1 MAAKTK
7 AQPSNQ
13 PRDRGE
19 RGGRRREI
27 LGIFLLALGVFSGLS
42 LVSSHLGD
50 SHMMGP
56 GGSAAAAALYAA
68 LGLASYLVV
77 AGSLVAAWRAFR
89 AEPLVAGILEGL
101 GALCLLASVTVL
113 LHLPFAPSLG
123 DVRAH
128 AAGGHAHGAR
138 ALLESGPGGLVGQW
152 LAEVTA
158 SFIGTVGAALA
169 ATALLFATM
178 ILLTD
183 LRLREVGLV
192 IAWAA
197 RSVGGALWAG
207 ARALGRLVVA
217 MFPRRDASE
226 HGPAGASAE
235 LLLEGGEGDAG
246 LDGGGRRSR
255 RRLGP
260 GERDPASLAIPSEL
274 EGDPSDAVRVGQSRA
289 ADGRPRGDQRR
300 GAGPANDMS
309 AVLAEVAAA
318 ERAPEARSRSVA
330 GWLPSPRARAAAAG
344 ADEADFDGR
353 LGAAEV
359 DGGFDGDGEL
369 GDGAD
374 LDGDEADPMAQA
386 DAAAS
391 IWSGTA
397 PPVARR
403 TPARASARAGGG
415 QDPGDVPADAL
426 VIGEE
431 PASVGAEAGALAQ
444 AAAAGP
450 IIVEPAWR
458 TRLRERQGQAA
469 QAARADADHAEHQAA
484 ADEQRQQAQQARP
497 TFIKLKDGAY
507 KLPSTELLEYL
518 PPQAT
523 DTDKQGLYEM
533 AERLEQAMSNYGV
546 RGKVRE
552 IHMGPVVTMFE
563 FAPAPGTRT
572 GKIANL
578 EKDLAMALEAQAVRI
593 VAPIP
598 GKAVVGVEVPNQ
610 AREMVYLREILE
622 DDCFTK
628 ANSKLQVAL
637 GKDIKGAPVSV
648 NLAKM
653 PHLLVAGTTG
663 SGKSVAVNSMI
674 VSLLYNA
681 SPEEVRF
688 IMVDPKMLELSIYEG
703 IPHLLLP
710 VVTDPKKANLA
721 LRWAVDEME
730 RRYEMLAKAGVRDL
744 AGFNAKVEAEL
755 GAKQARMTPPP
766 PGDAGGVVGEP
777 LDPDEVSG
785 QAAAA
790 QAERQAAADQA
801 GGDDPAS
808 AAAPPPLQKLPYIVI
823 VIDEFA
829 DLMMVAP
836 KDVETSVARIA
847 QKARAA
853 GLHLILATQRPSV
866 DVITGL
872 IKANFPSRIALQVA
886 SRIDSRTILDQPGAD
901 TLLGNG
907 DMLFSDR
914 GLKLR
919 RVHGAFL
926 GDAEVHRIVD
936 HLKTQAKPVYDLD
949 ILKPRDEDAEEGGA
963 PPEDFSDAL
972 YDQAVAIV
980 CETRQASVS
989 YIQRR
994 LQIGY
999 NRSARLVEQME
1010 RDGIVGPANGAK
1022 PREVLAP
1029 AGEYL
1034 QHAG

>member
-1 MAAKTK
+1 MAAKGHSDS
-7 AQPSNQ
+7 QG
-13 PRDRGE
+13 RG
-19 RGGRRREI
+19 RSGRRHEI
-27 LGIFLLALGVFSGLS
+27 LGIFLLAFGLFSGMSMLAM
-42 LVSSHLGD
+42 HAGRTA
-50 SHMMGP
+50 MMGP
-56 GGSAAAAALYAA
+56 GGAATASGLYA
-68 LGLASYLVV
+68 LVGLASYLVIF
-77 AGSLVAAWRAFR
+77 AMLALALRSFRGRSLTGFA
-89 AEPLVAGILEGL
+89 EGL
-101 GALCLLASVTVL
+101 GALFLMGALTML
-113 LHLPFAPSLG
+113 LHLPFAG
-123 DVRAH
+123 RAH
-128 AAGGHAHGAR
+128 GGHA
-138 ALLESGPGGLVGQW
+138 GPGGLMGEW
-152 LAEVTA
+152 LGELA
-158 SFIGTVGAALA
+158 SGFIGPIGAALA
-169 ATALLFATM
+169 ATAMLFVTLL
-178 ILLTD
+178 
-183 LRLREVGLV
+183 LV
-192 IAWAA
+192 TYIRRSEGVIVLAWATRVA
-197 RSVGGALWAG
+197 RVGLWAG
-207 ARALGRLVVA
+207 LRALGRLVVA
-217 MFPRRDASE
+217 MFPERHESE
-226 HGPAGASAE
+226 SADE
-235 LLLEGGEGDAG
+235 DEAPRALLAQSEESD
-246 LDGGGRRSR
+246 DDGGRRRSKR
-255 RRLGP
+255 
-260 GERDPASLAIPSEL
+260 EAALAIPATMPDDETD
-274 EGDPSDAVRVGQSRA
+274 GVRVGDARA
-289 ADGRPRGDQRR
+289 YSSEIEDPR
-300 GAGPANDMS
+300 AHMA
-309 AVLAEVAAA
+309 AIVAEVAAVEEVPRAQPASFEAAPADEGDVDVHAAAA
-318 ERAPEARSRSVA
+318 EEEADAYVIEERVIDPRGAVALVPNGARAPE
-330 GWLPSPRARAAAAG
+330 
-344 ADEADFDGR
+344 
-353 LGAAEV
+353 
-359 DGGFDGDGEL
+359 
-369 GDGAD
+369 
-374 LDGDEADPMAQA
+374 
-386 DAAAS
+386 
-391 IWSGTA
+391 
-397 PPVARR
+397 
-403 TPARASARAGGG
+403 
-415 QDPGDVPADAL
+415 
-426 VIGEE
+426 
-431 PASVGAEAGALAQ
+431 

-458 TRLRERQGQAA
+458 TRLREREQASKE
-469 QAARADADHAEHQAA
+469 AAKEAGARKADA
-484 ADEQRQQAQQARP
+484 ADGP
-497 TFIKLKDGAY
+497 TFIKLQAGAY
-507 KLPSTELLEYL
+507 QLPGTQLLEYL
-518 PPQAT
+518 PPQGN
-523 DTDKQGLYEM
+523 DTDKAALYEM

-546 RGKVRE
+546 RGKVKE

-598 GKAVVGVEVPNQ
+598 GKAVVGVEVPNKT
-610 AREMVYLREILE
+610 REMVYLREILE

-628 ANSKLQVAL
+628 ANSKLQMAL

-663 SGKSVAVNSMI
+663 SGKSVAVNGMI
-674 VSLLYNA
+674 ASLLYNA

-730 RRYEMLAKAGVRDL
+730 RRYELLAKAGVRDITSYNMKL
-744 AGFNAKVEAEL
+744 EAEITK
-755 GAKQARMTPPP
+755 AADKKAAAAVIP
-766 PGDAGGVVGEP
+766 AGKKKLKVMVTGPDGKDQEIELAPDDTTTTVSESMRGLEAAEGESEGVVQDP
-777 LDPDEVSG
+777 LDPEEVSG

-790 QAERQAAADQA
+790 QLAREAEAAGAEA
-801 GGDDPAS
+801 PG
-808 AAAPPPLQKLPYIVI
+808 APPKKLPYIVI

-926 GDAEVHRIVD
+926 SDDEVHRVVD
-936 HLKTQAKPVYDLD
+936 HLKTQAKPVYDMD
-949 ILKPRDEDAEEGGA
+949 ILKPREEDAEDGA
-963 PPEDFSDAL
+963 PPPDDFHDDL

-1022 PREVLAP
+1022 PREILAP
-1029 AGEYL
+1029 PGEYL
-1034 QHAG
+1034 QQAG

>member
-1 MAAKTK
+1 MAA
-7 AQPSNQ
+7 
-13 PRDRGE
+13 
-19 RGGRRREI
+19 I
-27 LGIFLLALGVFSGLS
+27 V
-42 LVSSHLGD
+42 
-50 SHMMGP
+50 
-56 GGSAAAAALYAA
+56 
-68 LGLASYLVV
+68 
-77 AGSLVAAWRAFR
+77 
-89 AEPLVAGILEGL
+89 
-101 GALCLLASVTVL
+101 
-113 LHLPFAPSLG
+113 
-123 DVRAH
+123 
-128 AAGGHAHGAR
+128 
-138 ALLESGPGGLVGQW
+138 
-152 LAEVTA
+152 
-158 SFIGTVGAALA
+158 
-169 ATALLFATM
+169 
-178 ILLTD
+178 
-183 LRLREVGLV
+183 
-192 IAWAA
+192 
-197 RSVGGALWAG
+197 
-207 ARALGRLVVA
+207 
-217 MFPRRDASE
+217 
-226 HGPAGASAE
+226 
-235 LLLEGGEGDAG
+235 
-246 LDGGGRRSR
+246 
-255 RRLGP
+255 
-260 GERDPASLAIPSEL
+260 
-274 EGDPSDAVRVGQSRA
+274 
-289 ADGRPRGDQRR
+289 
-300 GAGPANDMS
+300 
-309 AVLAEVAAA
+309 AEVAAV
-318 ERAPEARSRSVA
+318 EEV
-330 GWLPSPRARAAAAG
+330 PRAKAAAFAMAPDDEGDVDVHAAAA
-344 ADEADFDGR
+344 DEE
-353 LGAAEV
+353 AEPYV
-359 DGGFDGDGEL
+359 I
-369 GDGAD
+369 
-374 LDGDEADPMAQA
+374 DERVIDQRP
-386 DAAAS
+386 
-391 IWSGTA
+391 G
-397 PPVARR
+397 VALV
-403 TPARASARAGGG
+403 PNEARAG
-415 QDPGDVPADAL
+415 DAT
-426 VIGEE
+426 
-431 PASVGAEAGALAQ
+431 
-444 AAAAGP
+444 AAGP

-458 TRLRERQGQAA
+458 TRLREREQASKD
-469 QAARADADHAEHQAA
+469 AAKEAIARKAEA
-484 ADEQRQQAQQARP
+484 ADGP
-497 TFIKLKDGAY
+497 SFIKLKDGAY
-507 KLPSTELLEYL
+507 QLPNTELLEYL
-518 PPQAT
+518 PPQGN
-523 DTDKQGLYEM
+523 DTDKQALYEM

-546 RGKVRE
+546 RGKVKE

-598 GKAVVGVEVPNQ
+598 GKAVVGVEVPNKT
-610 AREMVYLREILE
+610 REMVYLREILE

-663 SGKSVAVNSMI
+663 SGKSVAVNGMI
-674 VSLLYNA
+674 ASLLYNA
-681 SPEEVRF
+681 TPEEVRF

-730 RRYEMLAKAGVRDL
+730 RRYELLAKAGVRDITSYNMKL
-744 AGFNAKVEAEL
+744 EAEL
-755 GAKQARMTPPP
+755 AKTSEKRAALAAPAAAAASGKKKLKVTVTGPDGKDQEIELAPDDANTTVSDSMRGLSAAADDADGALAD
-766 PGDAGGVVGEP
+766 GEGVVQDP

-785 QAAAA
+785 QAAAV
-790 QAERQAAADQA
+790 QAAREAQQA
-801 GGDDPAS
+801 GAEAPG
-808 AAAPPPLQKLPYIVI
+808 APPKKLPYIVI

-926 GDAEVHRIVD
+926 SDDEVHRVVD
-936 HLKTQAKPVYDLD
+936 HLKTQAKPVYDMD
-949 ILKPRDEDAEEGGA
+949 ILKPREEDAEDGAA
-963 PPEDFSDAL
+963 PPDDFHDDL

-1029 AGEYL
+1029 PGEYL
-1034 QHAG
+1034 QQAG

>member
-1 MAAKTK
+1 MGAKTRTR
-7 AQPSNQ
+7 PDDRERE
-13 PRDRGE
+13 RDREQDG
-19 RGGRRREI
+19 RPGRRREI

-42 LVSSHLGD
+42 LISSHLAGGP
-50 SHMMGP
+50 SSSASASSMMLGP
-56 GGSAAAAALYAA
+56 GGAATASGLYGL
-68 LGLASYLVV
+68 LGFASYLLVV
-77 AGSLVAAWRAFR
+77 AMLVLAWRAFR
-89 AEPLVAGILEGL
+89 AESLVTGILEGVGVVSL
-101 GALCLLASVTVL
+101 FVAVTVL
-113 LHLPFAPSLG
+113 LHLSL
-123 DVRAH
+123 A
-128 AAGGHAHGAR
+128 GHAPRGHR
-138 ALLESGPGGLVGQW
+138 HLQQGPGGLLGQW
-152 LAEVTA
+152 TAELTA
-158 SFIGTVGAALA
+158 GFIGTVGAALA
-169 ATALLFATM
+169 ATALLFSTL

-183 LRLREVGLV
+183 LRLREVAAV
-192 IAWAA
+192 ISWAT
-197 RSVGGALWAG
+197 RSLAAACWAS
-207 ARALGRLVVA
+207 ARAVGRLVVA
-217 MFPRRDASE
+217 MFPRR
-226 HGPAGASAE
+226 GPAELDPGDDGVGPEELGAGRAAR
-235 LLLEGGEGDAG
+235 AG
-246 LDGGGRRSR
+246 ARAGRRSNAA
-255 RRLGP
+255 L
-260 GERDPASLAIPSEL
+260 ERGADVRLAIPALAEGAPSE
-274 EGDPSDAVRVGQSRA
+274 PVRVGHRRSGA
-289 ADGRPRGDQRR
+289 GGANRPGSGR
-300 GAGPANDMS
+300 GAVSDTE
-309 AVLAEVAAA
+309 AELAAA
-318 ERAPEARSRSVA
+318 ERPVEARGRST
-330 GWLPSPRARAAAAG
+330 P
-344 ADEADFDGR
+344 DTEDGR
-353 LGAAEV
+353 
-359 DGGFDGDGEL
+359 D
-369 GDGAD
+369 
-374 LDGDEADPMAQA
+374 DEEGLDPMAEA
-386 DAAAS
+386 DRVAS
-391 IWSGTA
+391 IWSDTS
-397 PPVARR
+397 P
-403 TPARASARAGGG
+403 PAREADEIA
-415 QDPGDVPADAL
+415 ADAL
-426 VIGEE
+426 VIEE
-431 PASVGAEAGALAQ
+431 APAGP
-444 AAAAGP
+444 GP

-458 TRLRERQGQAA
+458 TRLRERQE
-469 QAARADADHAEHQAA
+469 HAEHLAASAAA
-484 ADEQRQQAQQARP
+484 ADDDGQAPHQRP
-497 TFIKLKDGAY
+497 TFIRLKDGAY
-507 KLPSTELLEYL
+507 KLPSTDLLEYV
-518 PPQAT
+518 PPPGN
-523 DTDKQGLYEM
+523 DTDNQGLYEM

-610 AREMVYLREILE
+610 TREMVYLREILE

-653 PHLLVAGTTG
+653 PHLLVAVTTG

-674 VSLLYNA
+674 VSLLYSA

-730 RRYEMLAKAGVRDL
+730 RRYEMLAKAGVRDI
-744 AGFNAKVEAEL
+744 AGFNAKVESEL
-755 GAKQARMTPPP
+755 ASVRARMTPPP
-766 PGDAGGVVGEP
+766 SAEGGAGPRGDASGVVGAP

-790 QAERQAAADQA
+790 QLARQA
-801 GGDDPAS
+801 
-808 AAAPPPLQKLPYIVI
+808 AAAPPPEHDEAPAPPRQKLPYIVI

-926 GDAEVHRIVD
+926 GDAEVHRIVE

-949 ILKPRDEDAEEGGA
+949 ILKPRDEDGEEGGA
-963 PPEDFSDAL
+963 PAEDFSDAL

>member
-1 MAAKTK
+1 MAAKGH
-7 AQPSNQ
+7 SES
-13 PRDRGE
+13 RG
-19 RGGRRREI
+19 RGSSGRRHEI
-27 LGIFLLALGVFSGLS
+27 LGIFLLAFGLFSGLS
-42 LVSSHLGD
+42 MLAMHAGRTG
-50 SHMMGP
+50 MMGP
-56 GGSAAAAALYAA
+56 GGAATASGLYA
-68 LGLASYLVV
+68 LFGMASYLVIFGML
-77 AGSLVAAWRAFR
+77 ALALRSFRGRSLVAG
-89 AEPLVAGILEGL
+89 LTEGL
-101 GALCLLASVTVL
+101 GCLFLMGAVTVL
-113 LHLPFAPSLG
+113 LHLPFTG
-123 DVRAH
+123 RAH
-128 AAGGHAHGAR
+128 AMRG
-138 ALLESGPGGLVGQW
+138 GPGGLMGEW
-152 LAEVTA
+152 LGELA
-158 SFIGTVGAALA
+158 SGFIGPIGAALA
-169 ATALLFATM
+169 ATAMLFVTLLLVTDIRMSEVVVVLGWATRAVRRGAW
-178 ILLTD
+178 T
-183 LRLREVGLV
+183 GLC
-192 IAWAA
+192 
-197 RSVGGALWAG
+197 
-207 ARALGRLVVA
+207 ALGRLIVA
-217 MFPRRDASE
+217 MFPERHESESAADDEEDEALSARAPRALLGEAEDSEKPRGRSQRDA
-226 HGPAGASAE
+226 A
-235 LLLEGGEGDAG
+235 
-246 LDGGGRRSR
+246 
-255 RRLGP
+255 
-260 GERDPASLAIPSEL
+260 LAIPMAMAADETD
-274 EGDPSDAVRVGQSRA
+274 GVRVGDARAYSSEIEDPRA
-289 ADGRPRGDQRR
+289 AM
-300 GAGPANDMS
+300 A
-309 AVLAEVAAA
+309 AVVAEVAAV
-318 ERAPEARSRSVA
+318 E
-330 GWLPSPRARAAAAG
+330 
-344 ADEADFDGR
+344 
-353 LGAAEV
+353 
-359 DGGFDGDGEL
+359 
-369 GDGAD
+369 
-374 LDGDEADPMAQA
+374 
-386 DAAAS
+386 
-391 IWSGTA
+391 
-397 PPVARR
+397 
-403 TPARASARAGGG
+403 
-415 QDPGDVPADAL
+415 DVPASPAPSFERVPADERDVDVHAADDEEAEPYVIEERPAVAL
-426 VIGEE
+426 VPNE
-431 PASVGAEAGALAQ
+431 SRAEA

-458 TRLRERQGQAA
+458 TRLREREQASKDA
-469 QAARADADHAEHQAA
+469 AKDAAARKADA
-484 ADEQRQQAQQARP
+484 ADGP
-497 TFIKLKDGAY
+497 SFIKLKDGAY
-507 KLPSTELLEYL
+507 QLPNTELLEYL
-518 PPQAT
+518 PPQGN
-523 DTDKQGLYEM
+523 DTDKAALYEM

-546 RGKVRE
+546 RGKVKE

-598 GKAVVGVEVPNQ
+598 GKAVVGVEVPNKT
-610 AREMVYLREILE
+610 REMVYLREILE

-628 ANSKLQVAL
+628 ANSKLQMAL

-663 SGKSVAVNSMI
+663 SGKSVAVNGMI
-674 VSLLYNA
+674 ASLLYNA
-681 SPEEVRF
+681 TPEEVRF

-730 RRYEMLAKAGVRDL
+730 RRYELLAKAGVRDITSYNMKL
-744 AGFNAKVEAEL
+744 EAEL
-755 GAKQARMTPPP
+755 TKAADKKAASAVGPTGKKKLKVMITGPDGKDQEIELAPD
-766 PGDAGGVVGEP
+766 DATTTVGESMRGLSPADDADGVVEEGRDP
-777 LDPDEVSG
+777 LDPEEVSG

-790 QAERQAAADQA
+790 QFAQEAQQA
-801 GGDDPAS
+801 GAEAPG
-808 AAAPPPLQKLPYIVI
+808 APPKKLPYIVI

-926 GDAEVHRIVD
+926 SDDEVHRVVD
-936 HLKTQAKPVYDLD
+936 HLKTQAKPVYDMD
-949 ILKPRDEDAEEGGA
+949 ILKPREEDAEDGGA
-963 PPEDFSDAL
+963 PPDDFHDDL

-1022 PREVLAP
+1022 PREILAP
-1029 AGEYL
+1029 PGEYL
-1034 QHAG
+1034 QQAG